1 MAENVR
7 LQIEYK
13 GGKVQLEHALQSKWY
28 GTQWS
33 CVNADYSK
41 LEWAEGNTIA
51 KPSKS
56 EIDAEIVKLQA
67 EWDAQDYAR
76 DRAKAYPSIED
87 VTVALAEK
95 AEGNSDMWDEITS
108 QRQAVKDANPKPT
121 GSA

>member
-1 MAENVR
+1 MKDNIKRMIVNTNGV
-7 LQIEYK
+7 IDIN
-13 GGKVQLEHALQSKWY
+13 HALQSKWF

-33 CVNADYSK
+33 CEDSDYENLNWLS
-41 LEWAEGNTIA
+41 EDVD

-56 EIDAEIVKLQA
+56 DIDAEIVRLQA

-95 AEGNSDMWDEITS
+95 AEGNSDMWDDITAK
-108 QRQAVKDANPKPT
+108 RQAVKDKYPKPT
-121 GSA
+121 E